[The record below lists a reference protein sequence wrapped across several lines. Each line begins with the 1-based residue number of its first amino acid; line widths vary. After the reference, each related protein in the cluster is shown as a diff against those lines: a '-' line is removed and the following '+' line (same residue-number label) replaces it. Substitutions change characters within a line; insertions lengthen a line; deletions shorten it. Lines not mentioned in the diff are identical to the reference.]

1 MKRPAVFFDRD
12 NTLIACDGY
21 LGDPEKVQLVE
32 GAADAVA
39 RAKRLGYAT
48 VVVSNQSGVAR
59 GMYDEAAVHAC
70 NARLDELLGE
80 ADPAAVIDRH
90 DFCPFHPEA
99 LLERYR
105 GESDRRKPRP
115 GMLLEAAAKLDLD
128 LQKSWIVG
136 DTPRDTD
143 AGKAAGCRT
152 ILFHHNGL
160 APSPNAN
167 DEPGSP
173 PDFKVST
180 LKEALDVIEE
190 NTTPKTEG
198 QPPTSQPPS
207 PPPGDEA
214 RKTVVMQ
221 MPPPESPAAISPAT
235 GESAPVAP
243 HTSRLELLAEQI
255 LSEMKRDRRQEP
267 VAEFSVSKLLAGIL
281 QIIVM
286 AVLFLTYLKINTDA
300 VVKMLLLAL
309 TLQTMTI
316 SLLIMGKQK

>member
-1 MKRPAVFFDRD
+1 MRVGMKRPAVFFDRD

-21 LGDPEKVQLVE
+21 LGDPAKVQLID
-32 GAADAVA
+32 GAAQAVA
-39 RAKRLGYAT
+39 RAKKLGYTT

-70 NARLDELLGE
+70 NARLDELLGD
-80 ADPAAVIDRH
+80 ADAEAVIDRH

-99 LLERYR
+99 LLEKYR

-128 LQKSWIVG
+128 LSKSWMIG

-198 QPPTSQPPS
+198 QPPTPQQPPS
-207 PPPGDEA
+207 DDDA
-214 RKTVVMQ
+214 RRTVVMQ
-221 MPPPESPAAISPAT
+221 MPLPEVAGIPPSVTNE
-235 GESAPVAP
+235 PVAP
-243 HTSRLELLAEQI
+243 ATSRLESLAEQI
-255 LSEMKRDRRQEP
+255 LAEMRRERTQEP
-267 VAEFSVSKLLAGIL
+267 STEFSVSKLLAGIL
-281 QIIVM
+281 QIIVL
-286 AVLFLTYLKINTDA
+286 AVLFLTYLKMNTDA